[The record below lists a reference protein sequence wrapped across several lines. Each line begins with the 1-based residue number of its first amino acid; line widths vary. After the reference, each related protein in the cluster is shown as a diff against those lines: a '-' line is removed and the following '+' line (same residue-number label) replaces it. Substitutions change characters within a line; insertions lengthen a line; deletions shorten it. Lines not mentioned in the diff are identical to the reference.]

1 MIAAAEKEKKLRQ
14 NQENEANLLQHS
26 PAARVRARRRR
37 RPTDV
42 PPYCF
47 DSSSSVP
54 VAAPPP
60 PPLHIN
66 SRYKTG
72 LVFITC
78 VLHFSCFIFSSF
90 IAVEDQIKIHRVCC
104 NLRLPQVQALNSFT
118 QVQRV
123 AVEGHA
129 QLEGENHGSE
139 RLREGAEQR
148 SSA

>member
-1 MIAAAEKEKKLRQ
+1 MIAAAEREKKLRQ

-47 DSSSSVP
+47 DSSPSVP
-54 VAAPPP
+54 VPAPP

-72 LVFITC
+72 LMFITC
-78 VLHFSCFIFSSF
+78 VLHFIFSSF